1 MLFLPRDEGRGEGG
15 VPVVVVVVVAS
26 IPKKDFLPPWS
37 SAPKSDISL
46 VSGLVVVG
54 TCPPPPPPP
63 PALCS
68 VPPVFCLGG
77 GRRLPLV
84 KMSFAS
90 SSISRRRWCRLLSF
104 RTFFNPSGASFS
116 PSSSSS
122 SVSSAYLASSSL
134 NFFVFKDVLLLA
146 RIVLAEISSLGS
158 TISRG
163 FGGVF
168 VLSLFSQEMVDERKK
183 GGACGLLINSSYQ

>member
-1 MLFLPRDEGRGEGG
+1 MLFLPRDEGRGAGG

-54 TCPPPPPPP
+54 TCPPPPPP
-63 PALCS
+63 ALCS
-68 VPPVFCLGG
+68 VPPMFCLGG

-84 KMSFAS
+84 KMSFSS

-122 SVSSAYLASSSL
+122 SVSSAALLSSSL
-134 NFFVFKDVLLLA
+134 HFFVFKDVLLLA
-146 RIVLAEISSLGS
+146 RIVLAEISSLGG
-158 TISRG
+158 TPIRRKA
-163 FGGVF
+163 
-168 VLSLFSQEMVDERKK
+168 VLEASLFWCSYLTSWSTTRGGERK
-183 GGACGLLINSSYQ
+183 I